1 MKTITNEI
9 KAKYFSLY
17 YYRQVL
23 GKYINSDELD
33 PIDIMNPCEVDYIEL
48 TPIEQISDEDARK
61 CISFLY
67 PNKNIKNIIINESG
81 MNFKWKASYSYL
93 SGLVYFNHLINIKV
107 YQYLLSKGYALPYMD
122 YSVSDLVE
130 NGTIKFKTK

>member
-23 GKYINSDELD
+23 GKYTNSDELD
-33 PIDIMNPCEVDYIEL
+33 PIDIMNPCLVDYIEL
-48 TPIEQISDEDARK
+48 TPLEQISDEHK
-61 CISFLY
+61 VELSKILS
-67 PNKNIKNIIINESG
+67 NGKNELTINTALNGSE
-81 MNFKWKASYSYL
+81 WKH
-93 SGLVYFNHLINIKV
+93 FN
-107 YQYLLSKGYALPYMD
+107 YYATQYLQSKGYALPYMD

-130 NGTIKFKTK
+130 NGTIRLKTK

>member
-1 MKTITNEI
+1 MKRITNEI

-23 GKYINSDELD
+23 GKYIDSDELT
-33 PIDIMNPCEVDYIEL
+33 PIEDMNPCLVDYIEL
-48 TPIEQISDEDARK
+48 TPIEQISDEDAK
-61 CISFLY
+61 ESIKIWGKAPY
-67 PNKNIKNIIINESG
+67 PFGAITLNSRPSKWRRVIIEYLNELPC
-81 MNFKWKASYSYL
+81 F
-93 SGLVYFNHLINIKV
+93 V

-130 NGTIKFKTK
+130 NGTINFKTK